1 MQPRVGYARN
11 GEIAIGFATVGE
23 GPNDLVYLA
32 PFNHLDLIWESP
44 VYSRF
49 IKCLSSFARVIV
61 VDRRGTGVS
70 DDGPARAVR
79 CARAISDAMARTGV
93 QVRAGVHTG
102 EIDPGGEDIS
112 GLAINVGAR
121 VAALANG
128 GEVLVSSTVKDLVL
142 GSALGFDD
150 RGMHTLKGIPEP
162 WHLYALPD

>member
-1 MQPRVGYARN
+1 
-11 GEIAIGFATVGE
+11 
-23 GPNDLVYLA
+23 
-32 PFNHLDLIWESP
+32 
-44 VYSRF
+44 
-49 IKCLSSFARVIV
+49 
-61 VDRRGTGVS
+61 
-70 DDGPARAVR
+70 
-79 CARAISDAMARTGV
+79 
-93 QVRAGVHTG
+93 VRAGVHTG